1 MPAARGPRALA
12 PWRTCRGAAGPATTI
27 LEIDSL
33 TAGPFRFF
41 RNFGRTR
48 EIVTVLFRYGF
59 GDLLDRLRLRRYLR
73 FGRLIFFWR
82 KRDAL
87 PTRGRG
93 ERVRLALEDLGATFI
108 KFGQV
113 ASTRPDL
120 IPPDI
125 VHELTKLQEGCPP
138 FSSDEAVRTLQDEL
152 GAPVEELF
160 AGFDR
165 VPIAAGSL
173 AQVHRAVARDGMPL
187 AIKIRRPG
195 VVRMVERDLS
205 LMQELAA
212 LIEHYIPESRSF
224 DPVGLVN
231 QFSRTIRRELR
242 FSREG
247 RTIEEFERLYRNDA
261 TLHVPRVITDLT
273 TEAVLTME
281 YVEGYRV
288 DDGDA
293 LRDAGISR
301 EHVAANGARIFMKQ
315 AFELGL
321 FHGDPHPG
329 NIRILPDG
337 SICLLDYGMV
347 GMIDDELR
355 ENLVDL
361 FLAITRQDV
370 HAAVELIEV
379 IGRPLEPIDPP
390 LLRAEIRDF
399 VQSYY
404 GISLE
409 RLNVGNMLSDFVAI
423 LSRHSIRCPADLML
437 LVRALVTLE
446 GAGRDLDPR
455 FNLAEHLAPFVAQVI
470 RERYSPQRV
479 IGRVYGEVRSFL
491 RLAHELPSN
500 IGRSLE
506 KLSRDD
512 IRVKLDHRGLDHLIT
527 DIDKSS
533 NRIVLSMIVSA
544 LLLSS
549 ALIIRQG
556 PQWLWLTLLVFL
568 TSGLLGLWLIY
579 GIFRS
584 GRL

>member
-1 MPAARGPRALA
+1 MA
-12 PWRTCRGAAGPATTI
+12 
-27 LEIDSL
+27 
-33 TAGPFRFF
+33 AGPFRFL

-48 EIVTVLFRYGF
+48 EIVAVLFRYGF

-82 KRDAL
+82 RRTEL
-87 PTRGRG
+87 PTRSRG

-125 VHELTKLQEGCPP
+125 VHELTRLQEGCPP
-138 FSSDEAVRTLQDEL
+138 FPSADAVRTLQDEL
-152 GAPVEELF
+152 GAPVETLF
-160 AGFDR
+160 AEFDH

-173 AQVHRAVARDGMPL
+173 AQVHRAIAHDGTPL
-187 AIKIRRPG
+187 AVKIRRPG
-195 VVRMVERDLS
+195 VVRMVERDLA
-205 LMQELAA
+205 LMHELAA
-212 LIEHYIPESRSF
+212 LIERYIPESRSF
-224 DPVGLVN
+224 DPVALVA
-231 QFSRTIRRELR
+231 QFARTIRREVK
-242 FSREG
+242 FSREA
-247 RTIEEFERLYRNDA
+247 RTMEEFARMYRHDA
-261 TLHVPRVITDLT
+261 TLHVPQVRTELT
-273 TEAVLTME
+273 TDAVLTME

-288 DDGDA
+288 DDADSFQSN
-293 LRDAGISR
+293 GIQR

-329 NIRILPDG
+329 NIRILHDG

-347 GMIDDELR
+347 GMIDDDMR

-370 HAAVELIEV
+370 HSAVELIEV
-379 IGRPLEPIDPP
+379 LGRPAEPIDQP
-390 LLRAEIRDF
+390 LLRAEISDF
-399 VQSYY
+399 VRSYY

-437 LVRALVTLE
+437 LIRALVTLE
-446 GAGRDLDPR
+446 GAGRDLDPH
-455 FNLAEHLAPFVAQVI
+455 FNLAEHLAPFVAQVV

-479 IGRVYGEVRSFL
+479 IGRMYGEVRSFL
-491 RLAHELPSN
+491 RLAHDLPVN

-506 KLSRDD
+506 KLSRDEV
-512 IRVKLDHRGLDHLIT
+512 RVHLDHRGLDNLIS

-533 NRIVLSMIVSA
+533 NRIVISMVVSA

-556 PQWLWLTLLVFL
+556 PDKMWLTLLVFL
-568 TSGLLGLWLIY
+568 ISGLLGLWLVY